1 MTKEVPEKELYEA
14 YEKLDKLE
22 KQISNL
28 LVERKASAMIL
39 EVLKAAGFLNDEK
52 LYQARKIIM
61 RLDN

>member
-1 MTKEVPEKELYEA
+1 MNKEALEKELYWA

-28 LVERKASAMIL
+28 LVERKDSAMIL

-52 LYQARKIIM
+52 LYQAREIIM
-61 RLDN
+61 GLDS

>member
-1 MTKEVPEKELYEA
+1 MTKEVLEKELCEA

-28 LVERKASAMIL
+28 LVERKDSAMIL

-52 LYQARKIIM
+52 LYQAREIIM
-61 RLDN
+61 GLDS